1 MSNSDIIHSIV
12 RERAETLMSK
22 EYREWAKANR
32 VSSRIESSSIRE
44 WRRRY
49 TQWLSS

>member
-1 MSNSDIIHSIV
+1 MSSIDIIQSIE
-12 RERAETLMSK
+12 RKRAETLMSR

-44 WRRRY
+44 WRKRY
-49 TQWLSS
+49 TQWLIS